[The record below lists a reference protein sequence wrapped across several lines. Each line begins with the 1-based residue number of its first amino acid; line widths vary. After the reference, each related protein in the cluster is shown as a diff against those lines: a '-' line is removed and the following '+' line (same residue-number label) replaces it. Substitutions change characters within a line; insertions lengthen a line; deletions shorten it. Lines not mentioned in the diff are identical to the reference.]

1 MPPIWRAT
9 AAEGAALGLAWA
21 LALLAAIAA
30 GATAL
35 STSPWSVAAVASCVR
50 QALAVGGVYALL
62 VHGGARVGVV
72 WALLA
77 GGAALEVTNALE
89 VAAAAADLTFG
100 LGAGYPQVHLPEG
113 LDVGPVLRDV
123 AKRWT
128 SWRHPLDAAA
138 LGAGLFLAT
147 RARGRWW
154 QGLGLIL
161 PLGVAFAIVVAT
173 YPAHRGL
180 FDYTVRFTPAR
191 LAVLAVALPLLSRL
205 ARGLVDGLGEP
216 AGAR

>member
-1 MPPIWRAT
+1 MRPAWRAT
-9 AAEGAALGLAWA
+9 AAEGGALGLAWA
-21 LALLAAIAA
+21 LALLAGIAA

-35 STSPWSVAAVASCVR
+35 SYSPWSAATVASSVR
-50 QALAVGGVYALL
+50 AGLAVGVVYALL
-62 VHGGARVGVV
+62 VHGRARVGVG

-77 GGAALEVTNALE
+77 GVAALEVGRALE

-100 LGAGYPQVHLPEG
+100 LGVGYPDVDLPDG
-113 LDVGPVLRDV
+113 LDVKPVLRNV
-123 AKRWT
+123 VKRWT
-128 SWRHPLDAAA
+128 SWRQPLDAAA
-138 LGAGLFLAT
+138 LGAGLLLAA

-205 ARGLVDGLGEP
+205 ARRLVDGLGEP